1 MVRVLSAWFRS
12 INCFFDLMNL
22 TFCKFGGETHAPYAD
37 NPSDDYMMGS
47 VHVPLFIIIA
57 CMCLLNLTSLSLSEM
72 NSGGRMTCLT
82 KRCEFE
88 YFTSSPQPVYSINEA
103 NTHMKVMMKCTQLTI
118 NNIINGLKLINVH
131 PSAAGT
137 KLN

>member
-37 NPSDDYMMGS
+37 NPSDDYMMES

-57 CMCLLNLTSLSLSEM
+57 CMYVLTKPHLFFITIEM
-72 NSGGRMTCLT
+72 SSGGRMRCLT

-88 YFTSSPQPVYSINEA
+88 YFTSSPQPVYSINKGGKHKNEGDDEMH
-103 NTHMKVMMKCTQLTI
+103 TT
-118 NNIINGLKLINVH
+118 NN
-131 PSAAGT
+131 
-137 KLN
+137 